1 MKFQYVLIKKDKI
14 KFKDSQ
20 LQGYKNLI
28 NEKDELLREKFIE
41 NMRLEAEIF
50 SIKKQLNDYIE
61 YYRDEKQNK
70 HLIIEQL
77 DLAKSEIETLRI
89 ALHKCRYELGK
100 AKEVNKNNND
110 LLERYETDKYIAMKN
125 LVNKASTGRLKKKR
139 EKELYLE
146 ILKNKK

>member
-61 YYRDEKQNK
+61 YFYKM
-70 HLIIEQL
+70 I
-77 DLAKSEIETLRI
+77 S
-89 ALHKCRYELGK
+89 Y
-100 AKEVNKNNND
+100 
-110 LLERYETDKYIAMKN
+110 
-125 LVNKASTGRLKKKR
+125 
-139 EKELYLE
+139 
-146 ILKNKK
+146 

>member
-50 SIKKQLNDYIE
+50 SINFSTNSFALEFGSVKYSASDYIRE
-61 YYRDEKQNK
+61 YDEFLK
-70 HLIIEQL
+70 
-77 DLAKSEIETLRI
+77 
-89 ALHKCRYELGK
+89 
-100 AKEVNKNNND
+100 
-110 LLERYETDKYIAMKN
+110 
-125 LVNKASTGRLKKKR
+125 LKKDGK
-139 EKELYLE
+139 
-146 ILKNKK
+146 I